1 MFFNRARR
9 LTLDGVFG
17 DPSYAAPATYHQST
31 WGTQFS

>member
-17 DPSYAAPATYHQST
+17 DPSYAAPLPPLYLGNAV
-31 WGTQFS
+31 